1 LDEISLKDEVKIL
14 EEKEDSIN
22 EEIEAF
28 PFIKGETVNLCPRNS
43 KLAKTY
49 VRWKNHPRVR
59 KYARSVVPRTLEDQT
74 KRFEERSERMRN
86 HISLD
91 VWHKKDKKPIGQIGL
106 GHIDWING
114 WANAFLQ
121 IGEPDYWNKDIGT
134 EATKLLVEYAFNE
147 LNLNKLH
154 GGVCVKN
161 IASWTVAEKLGFQ
174 LEGIREKEWYVDGEY
189 LGLKTYCL
197 LKEDWMKRRNTK

>member
-1 LDEISLKDEVKIL
+1 MGNK
-14 EEKEDSIN
+14 EELN
-22 EEIEAF
+22 EADEIEAF
-28 PFIKGETVNLCPRNS
+28 PFIKGEYINLCPRDS

-49 VRWKNHPRVR
+49 VRWKNHPHVR
-59 KYARSVVPRTLEDQT
+59 KFARNVVPKTIEDQK
-74 KRFEERSERMRN
+74 KRFEESTRGLRD

-91 VWHKKDKKPIGQIGL
+91 VWHKKDKKPIGEIGL

-121 IGEPDYWNKDIGT
+121 IGEKDYWNKDIGT

-154 GGVCVKN
+154 GGVAVDN
-161 IASWTVAEKLGFQ
+161 IGSWSVAGKIGFK
-174 LEGIREKEWYVDGEY
+174 LEGIKKHEMYVDGKY
-189 LGLKTYCL
+189 IDNKIYRL
-197 LKEDWMKRRNTK
+197 LKEDWMKNK